1 MSADNGV
8 YILKTKDQYR
18 VAHIQGIDNIYF
30 SFIDGDWRDIES
42 KKNKYVPTRVVEFW
56 GMCNFTKSAKRA
68 FEIANKI
75 EKNLPICEYGV
86 CVITYNK
93 SWNEIIKDAER
104 YAKKELKAFDERYKN
119 TNDSKMSLGINIH
132 KIANGYYSNCNRNKR
147 EKNMKVGVFNSY
159 NGYTGSIS
167 FSLSDEYPYYGV
179 LLNIPDLITYRAKT
193 IEELYDEYKY
203 AVDDYIEMTEGIV

>member
-30 SFIDGDWRDIES
+30 SFMDGDWRDIES

-56 GMCNFTKSAKRA
+56 GECNFTRSAKRA
-68 FEIANKI
+68 FEISNKI

-93 SWNEIIKDAER
+93 KWEDILNDAKR
-104 YAKKELKAFDERYKN
+104 YAKKELKYIKKDEDNNVTTNPYYKMN
-119 TNDSKMSLGINIH
+119 LE
-132 KIANGYYSNCNRNKR
+132 KIVNGYYNAIDKQK
-147 EKNMKVGVFNSY
+147 EKNMNVGVFNNY
-159 NGYTGSIS
+159 NGYTGSIG
-167 FSLSDEYPYYGV
+167 FSLNEEYPYYGK
-179 LLNIPDLITYRAKT
+179 LLNVPDLITYRAKT
-193 IEELYDEYKY
+193 IEKLYDEYKY